1 VKNKIWIAEEELKL
15 YKTTAKEQSLEF
27 TKKCMYMKKHK
38 IRNMNDMFKILTLES
53 YDRFTTDFL
62 VMFHNILKAKEKMT
76 EEEIKS
82 VKLPYFEWVD
92 DNECRSGYKFN
103 GKEIIWTKDE

>member
-1 VKNKIWIAEEELKL
+1 MK
-15 YKTTAKEQSLEF
+15 Q
-27 TKKCMYMKKHK
+27 KKHK
-38 IRNMNDMFKILTLES
+38 IRNLNDMFRILTLEN

-62 VMFHNILKAKEKMT
+62 VMFGSIVKAKEKMT

-92 DNECRSGYKFN
+92 DNECRSGYKFKD
-103 GKEIIWTKDE
+103 KEIIWSDESNKD